1 MILSP
6 KTYYSVR
13 KVDQDGSQE
22 KLFAYGWG
30 YTCNGRLVLLPED
43 AAQEVTYWDNWGRR
57 RPPAEPN
64 QYFEWDL

>member
-1 MILSP
+1 ML
-6 KTYYSVR
+6 
-13 KVDQDGSQE
+13 E
-22 KLFAYGWG
+22 KLTRMDLKRNYLRMGGSSAH

-64 QYFEWDL
+64 QCFEWDL